1 MRHAHIT
8 FYKND
13 ENCPS
18 EWLHQ
23 CIFPTSSVWLHHF
36 TTIWSYLIFTNLTG
50 NTNELS
56 FTLHFPDYKMRL
68 SSLYMFIG
76 HLYFHFYDTTYLF
89 HFKNVLFVFLLL
101 IFNRPSNILDT
112 TLYLLGTLQMISSN
126 VQNLQMLVQL
136 NVSNFFHYGISV
148 L

>member
-1 MRHAHIT
+1 MHI
-8 FYKND
+8 
-13 ENCPS
+13 
-18 EWLHQ
+18 LHFIRMMKIALQ
-23 CIFPTSSVWLHHF
+23 NGCINVYSQQAVYGCIISPQY
-36 TTIWSYLIFTNLTG
+36 WSYLIFTNLTG

-76 HLYFHFYDTTYLF
+76 HLYFHFCDTTYLF

-101 IFNRPSNILDT
+101 SFNRPSSILDT

-126 VQNLQMLVQL
+126 YCLTYCLLMYKIFKCWC
-136 NVSNFFHYGISV
+136 S
-148 L
+148 